1 MTAYTIRPIVAADN
15 PTVAA
20 IIRTVMPEFGA
31 SGEGYSIAD
40 PEVDAMFESY
50 NTERS
55 AFFVLEV
62 EGRVVGCGGV
72 APLTGGDPA
81 TCELRKMYF
90 LPEARGIGAGREM
103 LARCLQS
110 AGNIGFEYCYLET
123 LSGMK
128 SAQRL
133 YERAGFARLDG
144 PMGATGHFKCNAFYG
159 MAIDRS

>member
-1 MTAYTIRPIVAADN
+1 
-15 PTVAA
+15 
-20 IIRTVMPEFGA
+20 
-31 SGEGYSIAD
+31 
-40 PEVDAMFESY
+40 
-50 NTERS
+50 
-55 AFFVLEV
+55 
-62 EGRVVGCGGV
+62 
-72 APLTGGDPA
+72 
-81 TCELRKMYF
+81 
-90 LPEARGIGAGREM
+90 M

-110 AGNIGFEYCYLET
+110 AAEIGFEYCYLET